1 MNQHATNEKLE
12 VFYKEVVCKMHQ
24 IQILYY
30 HMELLFALFKNYL
43 GHCEMHKNREMRS
56 LIRICSNGSTY
67 QAPA

>member
-24 IQILYY
+24 IQIYY

-67 QAPA
+67 QVPAE